1 LKVEFTIPGECVS
14 KDRPRFYM
22 IFLLL
27 FLVSVFLLVPDI
39 INGNKDIIII
49 INRIF
54 IMLLMLFCSLGSLLT
69 SINKDENKRAERD
82 ERNELVEL
90 KSGSM
95 VSKILFY
102 LFIFFEVL
110 FILLWYKFNI
120 DTLLIPVI
128 IFGFLITITFVLD
141 IVTVIYYEKKI

>member
-1 LKVEFTIPGECVS
+1 MRVYS
-14 KDRPRFYM
+14 KKRFMIGM

-27 FLVSVFLLVPDI
+27 FFVSVFLLVPDL

-49 INRIF
+49 IKRIF
-54 IMLLMLFCSLGSLLT
+54 IMLLMLFCGLGSILT
-69 SINKDENKRAERD
+69 SINKDENKRAEIEERD

-90 KSGSM
+90 KSGSI
-95 VSKILFY
+95 VSRILFY
-102 LFIFFEVL
+102 LFIFFEIL

-128 IFGFLITITFVLD
+128 IFGFLITITFILD

>member
-1 LKVEFTIPGECVS
+1 MRVYS
-14 KDRPRFYM
+14 KKRFM
-22 IFLLL
+22 IGIIFLLL

-39 INGNKDIIII
+39 INENKDIIII

-69 SINKDENKRAERD
+69 SLNKDENKRAEREERD

>member
-102 LFIFFEVL
+102 LFIFF
-110 FILLWYKFNI
+110 
-120 DTLLIPVI
+120 
-128 IFGFLITITFVLD
+128 
-141 IVTVIYYEKKI
+141 

>member
-1 LKVEFTIPGECVS
+1 MRVYS
-14 KDRPRFYM
+14 KKRFM
-22 IFLLL
+22 IGVIFLLL
-27 FLVSVFLLVPDI
+27 FFVSVFLLVPDL

-49 INRIF
+49 IKRIF
-54 IMLLMLFCSLGSLLT
+54 IMLLILFCSLGSILT
-69 SINKDENKRAERD
+69 SINKDENKRAEREERD

-90 KSGSM
+90 KSGNM

-128 IFGFLITITFVLD
+128 LFGFLITITFVLD
-141 IVTVIYYEKKI
+141 IVTALYYEKKI